1 MSLVYAFV
9 ADGTEESEL
18 LIVVDLLRRAG
29 IDTRIVSVTGK
40 NEVTSSHQV
49 VIKTDMLIEDADFE
63 KCDML
68 FLPGGM
74 PGTLN
79 LAACDLLTKKVVEFN
94 EKGKNLAAVCAAPS
108 IFGELGLLEGKSAS
122 CFPGFEDKLKGA
134 TYKREKFVTDGNI
147 TTGRGLGGT
156 IELGLELIRILK
168 GSEEAEEM
176 AKRIQLV

>member
-1 MSLVYAFV
+1 MSVVYAFV

-29 IDTRIVSVTGK
+29 IDTKIVSVMGK
-40 NEVTSSHQV
+40 DEVTSSHNV
-49 VIKTDMLIEDADFE
+49 TFKADMLIEDADFD

-79 LAACDLLTKKVVEFN
+79 LAACELLTRKVLEFN
-94 EKGKNLAAVCAAPS
+94 EKGKSLAAVCAAPS
-108 IFGELGLLEGKSAS
+108 IFGELGLLEGKVAS
-122 CFPGFEDKLKGA
+122 CYPGFEDKLKGA
-134 TYKREKFVTDGNI
+134 IYKREKVVTDGNI

-168 GSEEAEEM
+168 GSEESEKIAE
-176 AKRIQLV
+176 RIQLV